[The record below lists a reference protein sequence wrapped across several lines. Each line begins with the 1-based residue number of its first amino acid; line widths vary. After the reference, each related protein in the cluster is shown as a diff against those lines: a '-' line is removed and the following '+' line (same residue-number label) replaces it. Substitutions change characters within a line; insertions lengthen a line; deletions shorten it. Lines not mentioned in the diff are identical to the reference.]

1 MYWCS
6 NYKIALLSAWYTLV
20 LSCGI
25 SLIDFQSELLK
36 ILTEAE
42 TRFLL
47 NEYNVFC
54 DKYLPSL
61 ACLSHLKILILD
73 RVWAKLFSF

>member
-6 NYKIALLSAWYTLV
+6 NYKIALLCAWFTLV

-47 NEYNVFC
+47 HEYNIFC
-54 DKYLPSL
+54 DKYLPSF